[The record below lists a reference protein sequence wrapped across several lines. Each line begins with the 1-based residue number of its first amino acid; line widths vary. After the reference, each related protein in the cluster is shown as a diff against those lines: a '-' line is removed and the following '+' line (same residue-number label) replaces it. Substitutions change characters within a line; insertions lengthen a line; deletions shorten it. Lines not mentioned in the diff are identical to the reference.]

1 MHAPISS
8 LVSVFLLIFLVPSY
22 GADPH
27 DSLDRQ
33 TLSVMQELMGQ
44 YQLPSLSVAI
54 GLNNEVVFSEAIG
67 HANIDGRVEANS
79 RTQYSVGSLAKP
91 MTGIAMARLID
102 TGHLDLDSLVST
114 YVTIPEYTSTFTLR
128 ELASHIAGVPH
139 DAPERDTA
147 EFHDTKDH
155 QSPFEA
161 FYVFESHPLLFP
173 PGTEYGYSSNGYIL
187 LSAVIEAAS
196 ETGYV
201 DVLRDKLWSR
211 YGMNL
216 TELDTSTAGVPHE
229 ATYYSELGDDG
240 APVESSDK
248 RDRSFLFG
256 GGGFIS
262 TPTDM
267 VKMARATYDGEYL
280 SNETRHQLYTPTRLR
295 NGETN
300 SDNYSLGWRVGSI
313 RLNEDGEETRTVLH
327 HGGITD
333 NASTA
338 FLLAIPEC
346 KTSIS
351 FATNF
356 VPERFWQVR
365 GVMANILKKYT
376 NADQCSKAENKKPD
390 ETAEILA
397 RFETGVIAH
406 MERGQDNPARHTIEA
421 RLAHH
426 Y

>member
-1 MHAPISS
+1 MQAPIRS
-8 LVSVFLLIFLVPSY
+8 LVSVFLMIFVGPSY
-22 GADPH
+22 GSDPH

-33 TLSVMQELMGQ
+33 TLSAMQELLDQ

-54 GLNNEVVFSEAIG
+54 GVNNEVVFSKAIG
-67 HANIDGRVEANS
+67 LANVNDRVEANN

-91 MTGIAMARLID
+91 MTGIALARLVD
-102 TGHLDLDSLVST
+102 TKHLDLNSLVST
-114 YVTIPEYTSTFTLR
+114 YVASLEYTSRFTVR

-139 DAPERDTA
+139 DTPERDIA
-147 EFHDTKDH
+147 EFQNTKDH

-161 FYVFESHPLLFP
+161 FYVFETHPLLFP

-187 LSAVIEAAS
+187 LSAVIESSS

-201 DVLRDKLWSR
+201 EFLRDELWSR

-229 ATYYSELGDDG
+229 ATYYSGLGDDG
-240 APVESSDK
+240 APIESSNK

-267 VKMARATYDGEYL
+267 VKMARATYDDEYL
-280 SNETRHQLYTPTRLR
+280 TDATKQQLHTPTKLR
-295 NGETN
+295 NGEPN
-300 SDNYSLGWRVGSI
+300 SDSYSLGWRVGSI
-313 RLNEDGEETRTVLH
+313 RLNEDDEETWVVLH
-327 HGGITD
+327 HGGVTD

-338 FLLAIPEC
+338 FLLVVPEC
-346 KTSIS
+346 KTTIA

-356 VPERFWQVR
+356 VPERFWQMR
-365 GVMANILKKYT
+365 GVMADILKKYT
-376 NADQCSKAENKKPD
+376 NVDQCSKAENMLESSAD
-390 ETAEILA
+390 ASA
-397 RFETGVIAH
+397 R
-406 MERGQDNPARHTIEA
+406 
-421 RLAHH
+421 
-426 Y
+426 

>member
-1 MHAPISS
+1 M
-8 LVSVFLLIFLVPSY
+8 
-22 GADPH
+22 
-27 DSLDRQ
+27 
-33 TLSVMQELMGQ
+33 EQ

-54 GLNNEVVFSEAIG
+54 GVNDEVVFSKAIG
-67 HANIDGRVEANS
+67 LANVDDRVEANN

-91 MTGIAMARLID
+91 MTGIALARLVD
-102 TGHLDLDSLVST
+102 TGHLDLDSLVSA
-114 YVTIPEYTSTFTLR
+114 YVKTPEYTSRFTVR
-128 ELASHIAGVPH
+128 ELASHIAGMPH
-139 DAPERDTA
+139 DTPERDTA

-201 DVLRDKLWSR
+201 EFLRDGLLSR
-211 YGMNL
+211 YGMSA

-240 APVESSDK
+240 AAVESSDK

-267 VKMARATYDGEYL
+267 VKMARATYDDEYL
-280 SNETRHQLYTPTRLR
+280 TDETRHQLYTPTRLR
-295 NGETN
+295 NGESN
-300 SDNYSLGWRVGSI
+300 SDNYSLGWRVGAI
-313 RLNEDGEETRTVLH
+313 RLNEDDEETWTVLH
-327 HGGITD
+327 HGGVTD

-338 FLLAIPEC
+338 FLLVIPEC
-346 KTSIS
+346 KTSIA
-351 FATNF
+351 FATNL
-356 VPERFWQVR
+356 VPEKFWQMRSVT
-365 GVMANILKKYT
+365 ADILKKYT
-376 NADQCSKAENKKPD
+376 NAAQCAKAENKGAD
-390 ETAEILA
+390 ASA
-397 RFETGVIAH
+397 G
-406 MERGQDNPARHTIEA
+406 
-421 RLAHH
+421 
-426 Y
+426 